1 LCYFFFDS
9 ISLVGV
15 FVACF
20 ADSTFLFGVELGIVF
35 FESVSLNGIF
45 ESVSLGL
52 FFGSLTDVFLGVVFF
67 DSDVLSDFSLGD
79 VSLEVVFFSSGVF
92 FDSVSLR
99 GVVLDIFLNP
109 SLLGRS
115 FLVLIVLIRMYLS
128 FWWYFFRELILFFFF
143 QTIPYQK

>member
-1 LCYFFFDS
+1 
-9 ISLVGV
+9 
-15 FVACF
+15 VACF

-52 FFGSLTDVFLGVVFF
+52 SFGSFLTDVFLGVVFF

-92 FDSVSLR
+92 F
-99 GVVLDIFLNP
+99 
-109 SLLGRS
+109 
-115 FLVLIVLIRMYLS
+115 
-128 FWWYFFRELILFFFF
+128 
-143 QTIPYQK
+143 